1 MRQINIYA
9 QKNATIEENLR
20 SQNYS
25 SSLCSRLRKRM
36 GLIMVNETPKKI
48 VDTVCVGDV
57 IQIVLEDENIKS
69 VAKYDIPLNI
79 VYEDEDLAI
88 INKQANLAV
97 INAREHYGKSL
108 ENALANIWGDFV
120 YRAVNRLDR
129 DTSGL
134 MIVAKNQL
142 AHSILSGSKITK
154 KYLALVDGKLQGEGL
169 IDEPIARVD
178 NSIIERCVRVDGK
191 DARTKYKVIKN
202 FSFYSLVELEL
213 LTGRTHQIRVH
224 MKYISHPLLGDG
236 IYNPAQ
242 KDVILDNGFK
252 LSRQALHSSYLKFT
266 HPITKKEI
274 EISSKP
280 DFID

>member
-120 YRAVNRLDR
+120 YRPVNRLDR

-154 KYLALVDGKLQGEGL
+154 KYLALADGKFQGEGL
-169 IDEPIARVD
+169 IDVPIARVD